1 MRTSYVM
8 RNGRLVEK
16 HRAGPKHVPHGRAA
30 SVISDVVP
38 PTKHMGTG
46 QIVDSKS
53 LFRAHTRASGCV
65 EVGNDP
71 AAAREGRG
79 YQAPSMVPYVQRAI
93 AQLET
98 R

>member
-1 MRTSYVM
+1 MTTYVM
-8 RNGRLVEK
+8 RSGRLIEK
-16 HRAGPKHVPHGRAA
+16 QRAGPKHVPHGRSA
-30 SVISDVVP
+30 SVISDVMA

-46 QIVDSKS
+46 QIVDSKA

-79 YQAPSMVPYVQRAI
+79 YQPPSMVPYVQRAI
-93 AQLET
+93 ARLES